1 MVTNYLKMAW
11 RNLVKYKGYT
21 FINLSGLAV
30 GMACCILIYLWI
42 SDEYNIDKFHK
53 SGEQLY
59 SVLEKQY
66 HDGRID
72 VVSSSPGLLADELK
86 KVFPEVEMAC
96 SVDWINVRTFQAGEK
111 IIKMPGIYAGSDFFK
126 MFSYPII
133 RGYTETALQGPLDI
147 CISRKMAK
155 QLFESEE
162 GAVGKTLR
170 FQNSKD
176 LKIAAVFDDI
186 TNNATHQFDFV
197 INWDFFLKENGGAND
212 WENNFASAYIKI
224 RPDASAQKTEAK
236 LERFLD
242 GYNKDQND
250 AFYIRLFLQKYTDA
264 YLYSYFENGQQ
275 AGGRIEYVRLF
286 GWAGLFILIIACINF
301 MNLATA
307 RSTKRAKEVGLRKV
321 IGANS
326 KSLIYQFIGESFLIS
341 LIAFLIALTMV
352 SLLLPYFNQLTQKQ
366 MVMPF
371 GQPIFIVVLLG
382 ILILTAVFSGIYPA
396 FYLASFNPIAILK
409 GHLGLPGKEGVLR
422 KGLVVFQFVLTIVF
436 LVGTVVVYRQLDYI
450 QHKSLGYDKENL
462 LNIRIEGELVKKFNL
477 FKDRAETLKGIK
489 SISAISERPTKIGNT
504 TGGIHWP
511 GKDESVNIQFVW
523 ASVSYD
529 LIRTMDLQLL
539 QGNDFSKE
547 LSTDSVGY
555 LVNETALKRIGY
567 QDAIGKSLSMW
578 GRSGKIIGVVKD
590 FHYNSL
596 HQIIEPF
603 IIRLVPVMSYG
614 KVLVRTEKGET
625 KTALA
630 GLGRLYKEL
639 NPAFPFEYEFADEAY
654 SKSYRS
660 EEVISSL
667 ANIFAGLT
675 IFISCLGLFGLA
687 AFTADQRIKEIG
699 IRKVLGAN
707 TFNIIRLMS
716 GDFIKLLIIAL
727 IISFP
732 LAWWGMNKWL
742 EAYPYK
748 IVIGPGIFAFAG
760 ITILTITI
768 LTVSFQ
774 SIKAAMANPMKS
786 LRTE

>member
-1 MVTNYLKMAW
+1 
-11 RNLVKYKGYT
+11 
-21 FINLSGLAV
+21 
-30 GMACCILIYLWI
+30 
-42 SDEYNIDKFHK
+42 
-53 SGEQLY
+53 
-59 SVLEKQY
+59 
-66 HDGRID
+66 
-72 VVSSSPGLLADELK
+72 
-86 KVFPEVEMAC
+86 
-96 SVDWINVRTFQAGEK
+96 
-111 IIKMPGIYAGSDFFK
+111 
-126 MFSYPII
+126 
-133 RGYTETALQGPLDI
+133 
-147 CISRKMAK
+147 
-155 QLFESEE
+155 
-162 GAVGKTLR
+162 
-170 FQNSKD
+170 
-176 LKIAAVFDDI
+176 
-186 TNNATHQFDFV
+186 
-197 INWDFFLKENGGAND
+197 
-212 WENNFASAYIKI
+212 
-224 RPDASAQKTEAK
+224 
-236 LERFLD
+236 
-242 GYNKDQND
+242 
-250 AFYIRLFLQKYTDA
+250 
-264 YLYSYFENGQQ
+264 
-275 AGGRIEYVRLF
+275 
-286 GWAGLFILIIACINF
+286 
-301 MNLATA
+301 
-307 RSTKRAKEVGLRKV
+307 
-321 IGANS
+321 
-326 KSLIYQFIGESFLIS
+326 
-341 LIAFLIALTMV
+341 
-352 SLLLPYFNQLTQKQ
+352 
-366 MVMPF
+366 
-371 GQPIFIVVLLG
+371 
-382 ILILTAVFSGIYPA
+382 
-396 FYLASFNPIAILK
+396 
-409 GHLGLPGKEGVLR
+409 
-422 KGLVVFQFVLTIVF
+422 
-436 LVGTVVVYRQLDYI
+436 
-450 QHKSLGYDKENL
+450 
-462 LNIRIEGELVKKFNL
+462 
-477 FKDRAETLKGIK
+477 
-489 SISAISERPTKIGNT
+489 
-504 TGGIHWP
+504 
-511 GKDESVNIQFVW
+511 
-523 ASVSYD
+523 
-529 LIRTMDLQLL
+529 MDLQLL